1 MQLEYQV
8 ARRSAKQSRPQLVCV
23 LADNSGSMRGAK
35 AQAATEGI
43 REMVWECQ
51 SKGPRGPERS
61 YFQLVLIQFGCR
73 AELVYDA
80 MPVRQIDADTIEVR
94 GNGGGTNITEALEL
108 TYQGLAPYM
117 RNLQSHPERAEHP
130 LPLVLL
136 FSDGHNGHGKP
147 EPVADKIKAL
157 SLDGQHVTVVC
168 AGIATEASDDPDERL
183 LKSIASHPECYL
195 RIETVEMLSVFLAEV
210 GSSGISSPREFT
222 EIAGRIAHARGI
234 ED

>member
-8 ARRSAKQSRPQLVCV
+8 ASRSARQSRPQLVCV

-108 TYQGLAPYM
+108 TYQGLVPYM
-117 RNLQSHPERAEHP
+117 GNLQSHPERAEHP

-147 EPVADKIKAL
+147 EPVAPVAE
-157 SLDGQHVTVVC
+157 DGGVPV
-168 AGIATEASDDPDERL
+168 
-183 LKSIASHPECYL
+183 
-195 RIETVEMLSVFLAEV
+195 
-210 GSSGISSPREFT
+210 
-222 EIAGRIAHARGI
+222 AGRRPQASATFPLVPARLSMTKPGPSFWPSARS
-234 ED
+234 